1 MDETT
6 LDESET
12 VEKSE
17 KSSEEKPKLRSTS
30 SITRDGSDFRI
41 VGDFKDPHEIIKCS
55 LDFESI
61 IGLIQKLKIDDDA
74 IHAEMSDEQ
83 REKIAQKH
91 DKVAELR
98 EKLSN
103 NLMDDFAKNSI
114 ENEFYELLQEIG
126 PPWNW
131 LFNFVNMTDERSFNF
146 VEKQEIEVEETQ
158 SLDEGSTIQK
168 SSLLTHDE
176 EKSTTISEASGICI
190 SLQNVDENDDV
201 ENGISHHHRVLVET
215 ICNISEAFE
224 SGECDI
230 RDNSSISF
238 YLDEQQSKNQLT
250 PSDYSRLKKFI
261 ENAQERGLVFN
272 DLNEL
277 YNYFIQE
284 SFRERLSHNIEGF
297 HDAGGALDIEIE
309 NISAT
314 VDDSLFEVETESKN
328 VVAIFGESG
337 IEVDGK
343 LLEAKVSDRMILGLV
358 DKGSDDNLSDVAS
371 SVSSVSHAETVKMKN
386 NITRERNTQTVS
398 YREQIHSRRIQNK
411 QAHVRKS
418 KSASSIK
425 RQPFVC
431 KIPPLPGI
439 GCAMDT
445 DKIDQILRFITHRS
459 FQQGGFV
466 YPRNLHENDFQKII
480 LD

>member
-1 MDETT
+1 
-6 LDESET
+6 
-12 VEKSE
+12 
-17 KSSEEKPKLRSTS
+17 
-30 SITRDGSDFRI
+30 

-61 IGLIQKLKIDDDA
+61 IGVIQKLKIDDDP

-83 REKIAQKH
+83 REKIVQQH

-103 NLMDDFAKNSI
+103 NLMDDSAKNSI
-114 ENEFYELLQEIG
+114 ENEFYELLLEIG

-131 LFNFVNMTDERSFNF
+131 LFNFVNTCDEKSFNF
-146 VEKQEIEVEETQ
+146 VEKQATEVDELQ
-158 SLDEGSTIQK
+158 SLDEGSVVK
-168 SSLLTHDE
+168 SSLLHDE
-176 EKSTTISEASGICI
+176 EKSTTTISEASGICI

-230 RDNSSISF
+230 RENSSISC
-238 YLDEQQSKNQLT
+238 YLDEQHSKNQLT

-297 HDAGGALDIEIE
+297 HDAGGALDVEIE
-309 NISAT
+309 NLSAT
-314 VDDSLFEVETESKN
+314 VDESQFDDETEESKN

-386 NITRERNTQTVS
+386 NVTRERNTQTVS

-439 GCAMDT
+439 GCALDA

-466 YPRNLHENDFQKII
+466 YPRNLHENDLQRIMQ
-480 LD
+480 D

>member
-1 MDETT
+1 MIFVLKEKKQQQQQHDLVEETT
-6 LDESET
+6 TVDENEN
-12 VEKSE
+12 EKSNE
-17 KSSEEKPKLRSTS
+17 KSFEEESKPKLRSTS

-61 IGLIQKLKIDDDA
+61 IGVIQKLKIDDDV

-83 REKIAQKH
+83 REKIAQQH

-103 NLMDDFAKNSI
+103 NLMDDFAKSSI
-114 ENEFYELLQEIG
+114 ENEFYELLREIG

-131 LFNFVNMTDERSFNF
+131 LFNFVNSHDERSFNF
-146 VEKQEIEVEETQ
+146 FENSCVKHEGASGVDELQ
-158 SLDEGSTIQK
+158 SLDEGSVVK
-168 SSLLTHDE
+168 SE
-176 EKSTTISEASGICI
+176 EKSTTTISEASGICI
-190 SLQNVDENDDV
+190 SLQQVDEEHDED
-201 ENGISHHHRVLVET
+201 EESGISHHHRVLVET
-215 ICNISEAFE
+215 ICNISGAFE

-230 RDNSSISF
+230 RDNSSISC
-238 YLDEQQSKNQLT
+238 YLDEQNTRNQLT

-261 ENAQERGLVFN
+261 DNAQERGLVFN

-284 SFRERLSHNIEGF
+284 SFRERRLSHNIED
-297 HDAGGALDIEIE
+297 DAGGRVLDVEIE
-309 NISAT
+309 NLSAA
-314 VDDSLFEVETESKN
+314 VDELSSSSQQQQFEVETVESKN

-386 NITRERNTQTVS
+386 NVTRERNTQTVS
-398 YREQIHSRRIQNK
+398 
-411 QAHVRKS
+411 
-418 KSASSIK
+418 
-425 RQPFVC
+425 
-431 KIPPLPGI
+431 
-439 GCAMDT
+439 
-445 DKIDQILRFITHRS
+445 
-459 FQQGGFV
+459 
-466 YPRNLHENDFQKII
+466 
-480 LD
+480 